1 MLQHDQAGAFVC
13 VRVELIPQ
21 YNCNGLVAQRNIS
34 AGEHLFSEEPF
45 VWAREEGATHGLTA
59 AQEKQLTDR
68 WVLVHVRG
76 RWCGC
81 DRCPCK
87 VKLQY

>member
-1 MLQHDQAGAFVC
+1 LVC

-59 AQEKQLTDR
+59 AQDKQLTDR
-68 WVLVHVRG
+68 WVLVHVHVHVRG
-76 RWCGC
+76 RGYGC